1 MTSEAAQQY
10 KRDVSKHFLCSS
22 ESRAKLN
29 AILETRVNSFCEEEP
44 EASYDDIVS
53 GIGTSKNFAADLM
66 RKIPPAEIR
75 TAKQRKLF
83 CRFLLIALAVIA
95 IVFAVY
101 KAGQRTQVTL
111 IGTRTVYEDSNLPLD
126 EFEATEEYDQKVE
139 ENTYYEEN

>member
-1 MTSEAAQQY
+1 MTTCEAAQQY

-83 CRFLLIALAVIA
+83 FRFLLIALAVIA
-95 IVFAVY
+95 IIFAVF
-101 KAGQRTQVTL
+101 KIGQQHGVYVEVISYDNLTIDQVKSLTIDEQEEFL
-111 IGTRTVYEDSNLPLD
+111 IHEQN
-126 EFEATEEYDQKVE
+126 
-139 ENTYYEEN
+139 